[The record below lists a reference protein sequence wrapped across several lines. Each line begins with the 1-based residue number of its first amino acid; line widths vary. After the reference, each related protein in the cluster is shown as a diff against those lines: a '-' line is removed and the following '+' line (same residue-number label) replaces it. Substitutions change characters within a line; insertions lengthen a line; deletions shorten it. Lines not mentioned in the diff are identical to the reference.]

1 MQVYINEF
9 EEEELDRLEEE
20 GNAVLCGI
28 SGRAF
33 PPGFQRGSGQSQSQ
47 LYGNRP
53 YLSEGGCR
61 NMRLTNAEIV
71 QYFRD
76 ITEIIN
82 RREKYPV
89 RFSFALLKNYRA
101 LEPENRNIEEARNR
115 LLDEYNR
122 KDSEGKPLYLTTGQ
136 IDILPEHQKEWEKG
150 MKELLDIEVEVP
162 VWKVP
167 ESILE
172 ESDINIEPVILYNC
186 SFMLE
191 EESD

>member
-1 MQVYINEF
+1 
-9 EEEELDRLEEE
+9 
-20 GNAVLCGI
+20 
-28 SGRAF
+28 
-33 PPGFQRGSGQSQSQ
+33 
-47 LYGNRP
+47 
-53 YLSEGGCR
+53 
-61 NMRLTNAEIV
+61 MRLTNAEIV

-122 KDSEGKPLYLTTGQ
+122 KDGEGKPSYLTTGQ

-172 ESDINIEPVILYNC
+172 ESGINIEPVILYNC

-191 EESD
+191 EEID

>member
-1 MQVYINEF
+1 
-9 EEEELDRLEEE
+9 
-20 GNAVLCGI
+20 
-28 SGRAF
+28 
-33 PPGFQRGSGQSQSQ
+33 
-47 LYGNRP
+47 
-53 YLSEGGCR
+53 
-61 NMRLTNAEIV
+61 MRLTNAEIV

-136 IDILPEHQKEWEKG
+136 IGERNERASGH
-150 MKELLDIEVEVP
+150 
-162 VWKVP
+162 
-167 ESILE
+167 
-172 ESDINIEPVILYNC
+172 
-186 SFMLE
+186 
-191 EESD
+191 

>member
-1 MQVYINEF
+1 MK
-9 EEEELDRLEEE
+9 
-20 GNAVLCGI
+20 
-28 SGRAF
+28 
-33 PPGFQRGSGQSQSQ
+33 
-47 LYGNRP
+47 
-53 YLSEGGCR
+53 
-61 NMRLTNAEIV
+61 LTNAEITSH
-71 QYFRD
+71 FRD

-89 RFSFALLKNYRA
+89 RFSFVLLKNYQA

-136 IDILPEHQKEWEKG
+136 IDIFPEHQKEWEKG

-172 ESDINIEPVILYNC
+172 ESDKKWFAYAGHFLIQNFKGGTQHETV
-186 SFMLE
+186 LE
-191 EESD
+191 HDSTCFLRSGRLAWLLPWRM

>member
-1 MQVYINEF
+1 MK
-9 EEEELDRLEEE
+9 
-20 GNAVLCGI
+20 
-28 SGRAF
+28 
-33 PPGFQRGSGQSQSQ
+33 
-47 LYGNRP
+47 
-53 YLSEGGCR
+53 
-61 NMRLTNAEIV
+61 LTNAEITSH
-71 QYFRD
+71 FRD

-136 IDILPEHQKEWEKG
+136 IDIFPEHQKEWEKG

-191 EESD
+191 EKSD

>member
-1 MQVYINEF
+1 
-9 EEEELDRLEEE
+9 
-20 GNAVLCGI
+20 
-28 SGRAF
+28 
-33 PPGFQRGSGQSQSQ
+33 
-47 LYGNRP
+47 
-53 YLSEGGCR
+53 
-61 NMRLTNAEIV
+61 MRLTNAEIV

-89 RFSFALLKNYRA
+89 RFSFALLKNYRT

-136 IDILPEHQKEWEKG
+136 IDILPEHQKDWEKG
-150 MKELLDIEVEVP
+150 MIEHLVIVVEVP

-167 ESILE
+167 YSILE
-172 ESDINIEPVILYNC
+172 
-186 SFMLE
+186 
-191 EESD
+191 